1 MNNLI
6 IRFLKKIKELINADS
21 TFILKVS
28 FIFMLIIIIL
38 TFVTQYN
45 NTMLEKKQ
53 KHIGKLI
60 VQLENDIRVVT
71 SDYVSL
77 ISPSNLKQLS
87 DFYLPSFRN
96 IKSSD
101 KIRISEFR

>member
-21 TFILKVS
+21 TFVLKVS
-28 FIFMLIIIIL
+28 FIFMLMIIIL

-101 KIRISEFR
+101 KIGISEFR